1 MSIKSCEKIEKNTY
15 ELKLTADAAQ
25 LENAVSKA
33 FAKTKK
39 RYTVPG
45 FRKGK
50 ATRSLIERMYGETVF
65 YEDALE
71 ILYPELYEEAI
82 AEAKI
87 KPVDSPYDVNVEKID
102 KDGVEIELKVTVEPE
117 VELSDYKGITAE
129 KEDVKVTA
137 AEVKAE
143 IEKVIEQNARTITV
157 EDRAAANGDT
167 AVIDFEGFVDEVA
180 FEGGKGENHSL
191 EIGSNSFIPGF
202 EEQLIGHKTGEEFD
216 INVKFPKE
224 YDEKLAD
231 KDAVFKIKLH
241 EIKTKELPALDDDFV
256 KDVSEFDTI
265 EDYKKDVKENLIKQK
280 EKAANDAFE
289 AAVFDI
295 LCENTVV
302 EIPEV
307 MIDRAA
313 EDNIRDF
320 EYNLQMQGMSLE
332 MYMQYLGMDMSALKE
347 QYKEGAEKQVKL
359 RLALMK
365 IAEIEKMEASEDE
378 KNEEIEKYAKAYGM
392 DAEKIKKSIPVSD
405 LENDIIYKKAM
416 ELVISNAKTKKP
428 AAKKAAAKKT
438 EEKKPAEKKTAEK
451 KPATKKAD
459 LEKEK
464 KETKTAKAPVKKAAE
479 KPKADTKEKETKE
492 KPVKAAEKK
501 PAVKKAAAKKTTEK
515 KEKDD

>member
-1 MSIKSCEKIEKNTY
+1 MSIKSCEKTEKNTY

-25 LENAVSKA
+25 LEDAVAKA
-33 FAKTKK
+33 FVKTRK

-71 ILYPELYEEAI
+71 ILYPKLYEDAI
-82 AEAKI
+82 AESKI
-87 KPVDSPYDVNVEKID
+87 KPVDSPYDVDVKKID

-117 VELSDYKGITAE
+117 IEVTDYKGITAE
-129 KEDVKVTA
+129 KEEVKVTA
-137 AEVKAE
+137 NEVKAE

-157 EDRAAANGDT
+157 DDRAAANGDT

-202 EEQLIGHKTGEEFD
+202 EEQIIGHSAGDEFD
-216 INVKFPKE
+216 ISVKFPKE

-241 EIKTKELPALDDDFV
+241 EIKVKELPALDDEFV
-256 KDVSEFDTI
+256 KDVSEFDTV
-265 EDYKKDVKENLIKQK
+265 EEYKKDVKENLLKQK
-280 EKAANDAFE
+280 EKAADDAFTS
-289 AAVFDI
+289 AILDA
-295 LCENTVV
+295 LCEKTVV
-302 EIPEV
+302 EIPQV
-307 MIDRAA
+307 MIDRAV

-320 EYNLQMQGMSLE
+320 EYRLQMQGMSLE
-332 MYMQYLGMDMSALKE
+332 MYMQYLGMDMEALKG
-347 QYKEGAEKQVKL
+347 QYNESAEKQVKL
-359 RLALMK
+359 RLVLMK
-365 IAEIEKMEASEDE
+365 IAEIEKMEATEDE

-405 LENDIIYKKAM
+405 LENDIVYKKAV
-416 ELVISNAKTKKP
+416 EFVVANAKEKKAAAKKPAAKKLAVKNADTAKDDKETKTAKEPVKKAVKKPAADKKEQEAKEKSEKATNKKPAVKKP
-428 AAKKAAAKKT
+428 AAKKAA
-438 EEKKPAEKKTAEK
+438 
-451 KPATKKAD
+451 D
-459 LEKEK
+459 
-464 KETKTAKAPVKKAAE
+464 
-479 KPKADTKEKETKE
+479 
-492 KPVKAAEKK
+492 
-501 PAVKKAAAKKTTEK
+501 K

>member
-1 MSIKSCEKIEKNTY
+1 MSIKSCEKTEKNTY

-25 LENAVSKA
+25 LEDAVAKA
-33 FAKTKK
+33 FVKTRK

-71 ILYPELYEEAI
+71 ILYPELYEAAI
-82 AEAKI
+82 AESKI
-87 KPVDSPYDVNVEKID
+87 KPVDSPYDVDVKKID

-117 VELSDYKGITAE
+117 VEVTDYKGITAE
-129 KEDVKVTA
+129 KEEVKVTA
-137 AEVKAE
+137 NEVKAE

-157 EDRAAANGDT
+157 EDRAVANGDT

-202 EEQLIGHKTGEEFD
+202 EEQIIGHITGDEFD
-216 INVKFPKE
+216 ISVKFPKE

-241 EIKTKELPALDDDFV
+241 EIKVKELPALDDEFV
-256 KDVSEFDTI
+256 KDVSEFDTV
-265 EDYKKDVKENLIKQK
+265 EEYKKDVKENLLKQK

-289 AAVFDI
+289 SAILDT
-295 LCENTVV
+295 LCEKTVV
-302 EIPEV
+302 EIPQV
-307 MIDRAA
+307 MIDRAV

-320 EYNLQMQGMSLE
+320 EYRLQMQGMSLE
-332 MYMQYLGMDMSALKE
+332 MYMQYLGMDMEALKG
-347 QYKEGAEKQVKL
+347 QYNESAEKQVKL

-365 IAEIEKMEASEDE
+365 IAEIEKMEATEDE

-405 LENDIIYKKAM
+405 LENDIVYKKAV
-416 ELVISNAKTKKP
+416 EFVVANAKEKKPAAKKTADKKPAEKKP
-428 AAKKAAAKKT
+428 AAKKADTAK
-438 EEKKPAEKKTAEK
+438 
-451 KPATKKAD
+451 D
-459 LEKEK
+459 D
-464 KETKTAKAPVKKAAE
+464 KETKTAKEPVKKAVK
-479 KPKADTKEKETKE
+479 KPAADKKEQGAKE
-492 KPVKAAEKK
+492 KPEKAANKK
-501 PAVKKAAAKKTTEK
+501 PAAKKPAAKKTADK